1 MKALRVWT
9 VAGPLILAT
18 SSWSFAQDYGPSQ
31 LRLWAQ
37 IYRSQHPFIGLYTGR
52 IDGRPTRS
60 AGFPPS
66 AANTYSGAYAYSFDP
81 NDCAEI
87 DSFAP
92 DARPGWQA
100 RVRSA
105 CR

>member
-1 MKALRVWT
+1 MKALNAFVL
-9 VAGPLILAT
+9 AGGLLVSAPAV
-18 SSWSFAQDYGPSQ
+18 AQDYGPSQ

-37 IYRSQHPFIGLYTGR
+37 IYRSQHPFIGRSTGR
-52 IDGRPTRS
+52 VDGRPNRN

-66 AANTYSGAYAYSFDP
+66 AADKPYSNSFDA

-100 RVRSA
+100 RVSSA
-105 CR
+105 CP

>member
-1 MKALRVWT
+1 VQTLKISVFAGALLV
-9 VAGPLILAT
+9 LAPP
-18 SSWSFAQDYGPSQ
+18 SVAQDFGPSQ
-31 LRLWAQ
+31 LRVWAQ
-37 IYRSQHPFIGLYTGR
+37 IYRSQHPFIGQYTGR
-52 IDGRPTRS
+52 VDGRPNRK

-66 AANTYSGAYAYSFDP
+66 AADRYSYSIDL

-87 DSFAP
+87 DAFAP

-105 CR
+105 CAF

>member
-1 MKALRVWT
+1 MKTLQVSTIVGVFAL
-9 VAGPLILAT
+9 APFG
-18 SSWSFAQDYGPSQ
+18 SFAQDFGPSQ

-37 IYRSQHPFIGLYTGR
+37 IYRSQYPVVGSYTGR
-52 IDGRPTRS
+52 VDGRPNGN

-66 AANTYSGAYAYSFDP
+66 AADHYSGTFAYSFNP
-81 NDCAEI
+81 KDCAEI

-100 RVRSA
+100 RVRNA

>member
-1 MKALRVWT
+1 MNALN
-9 VAGPLILAT
+9 ALILAGGLLVST
-18 SSWSFAQDYGPSQ
+18 SAVAQDYGPSQ
-31 LRLWAQ
+31 FRLWSQ
-37 IYRSQHPFIGLYTGR
+37 IYLSQHPFIDQYTGR
-52 IDGRPTRS
+52 VDGRPNRN

-66 AANTYSGAYAYSFDP
+66 AADQPYSNSFDAK
-81 NDCAEI
+81 DCAEI

-105 CR
+105 CP